1 MTSIA
6 DVVFTK
12 MRPMTFYRPKDLAE
26 EAKIKKEC
34 VSAALR
40 EIARGGQLNASSMVG
55 AWFTSPSSMRCSK
68 SV

>member
-26 EAKIKKEC
+26 EAKIKKEY

-40 EIARGGQLNASSMVG
+40 EIARGGAIERIVDGRRVVYITKQYAL
-55 AWFTSPSSMRCSK
+55 F
-68 SV
+68 